1 MAARAG
7 YTASRMRV
15 VDLIARKRDGGRL
28 TREEID
34 ALVTGVTDGTI
45 PEYQTAAWLMAVVWR
60 GLDADE
66 TAWLTDA
73 MVRSGRRIDLSAI
86 AGPTV
91 GKHSTGGVGD
101 KLSLIV
107 VPIVAACGGRVFKT
121 SGRALGHSGGTIDK
135 LEAIP
140 GFRVDLPMA
149 ECLAVVA
156 EVGCA
161 FVGQTADIAP
171 ADKKLYA
178 LRDVTGTIESVP
190 LIASSIMSKKIAEG
204 AGALVL
210 DVKVGRGAFM
220 KSLPDARRLS
230 EAMVAIGRDVGLPT
244 RAVLTAMDAP
254 LGRAVGNALEVAE
267 AVATLKGT
275 GPADVTGLS
284 VALASHMLL
293 AAGLAK
299 DAASA
304 EARVVEAIASG
315 AAYTVFEAVVAR
327 QGGDVSVLGRL
338 AEASAAPVR
347 EVIVASRSG
356 CVAGIDAE
364 RIGRASMMLGAGRER
379 LETPIHYGAGIVID
393 ALRGADVQAGQ
404 PLATLHAG
412 RVERLDEARALVGQ
426 AFEID
431 LAAPPASPL
440 VYDVIA

>member
-1 MAARAG
+1 
-7 YTASRMRV
+7 MRV

-34 ALVTGVTDGTI
+34 ALVAGVSAGTV
-45 PEYQTAAWLMAVVWR
+45 PEYQTSAWLMAVVWR

-73 MVRSGRRIDLSAI
+73 MVRSGRRIDLTAVQ
-86 AGPTV
+86 GKTV

-135 LEAIP
+135 LESIP

-156 EVGCA
+156 DTGCA

-178 LRDVTGTIESVP
+178 LRDVTATIESVP

-230 EAMVAIGRDVGLPT
+230 EAMVAIGRQAGLPT

-267 AVATLKGT
+267 AVATLT
-275 GPADVTGLS
+275 GRGPGDVTRLS
-284 VALASHMLL
+284 VTLASHMLL
-293 AAGLAK
+293 AAGLAE

-304 EARVVEAIASG
+304 ESRVADAIASG
-315 AAYTVFEAVVAR
+315 AAYQVFQAVVAR
-327 QGGDVSVLGRL
+327 QGGDASVLGRIADL
-338 AEASAAPVR
+338 SATGVR
-347 EVIVASRSG
+347 EVVVAPGDG

-364 RIGRASMMLGAGRER
+364 RIGRASMMLGAGRDR
-379 LETPIHYGAGIVID
+379 LDAPIHHGAGLLID
-393 ALRGADVQAGQ
+393 APPGTEVRAGQ
-404 PLATLHAG
+404 PLATLHVG
-412 RVERLDEARALVGQ
+412 RPERLAEARALVTD
-426 AFEID
+426 AFEIAG
-431 LAAPPASPL
+431 AAPPAPPL

>member
-1 MAARAG
+1 
-7 YTASRMRV
+7 MRV
-15 VDLIARKRDGGRL
+15 VDLIARTRDGGRL

-34 ALVTGVTDGTI
+34 QLVAGVTAGAI

-66 TAWLTDA
+66 TAWLTEA
-73 MVRSGRRIDLSAI
+73 MVRSGQRIDLSAI

-107 VPIVAACGGRVFKT
+107 VPIVAACGGRVLKT

-135 LEAIP
+135 LEAIA

-156 EVGCA
+156 EIGCA

-204 AGALVL
+204 ASALVL

-230 EAMVAIGRDVGLPT
+230 EVMVAIGRDVGLPT

-293 AAGLAK
+293 AAGLAA

-304 EARVVEAIASG
+304 EARVVDAIASG
-315 AAYTVFEAVVAR
+315 AAYSVFEAVVSR
-327 QGGDVSVLGRL
+327 QGGDASGLERI
-338 AEASAAPVR
+338 AEVSAAPVQ
-347 EVIVASRSG
+347 EVVVASRSG
-356 CVAGIDAE
+356 CIAGIDAE

-379 LETPIHYGAGIVID
+379 LDTPIHYGAGIVID
-393 ALRGADVQAGQ
+393 ALPGADVQAGQ

-412 RVERLDEARALVGQ
+412 RPERLDEARALVEQ
-426 AFEID
+426 AFEIA
-431 LAAPPASPL
+431 LSAPPALPL

>member
-1 MAARAG
+1 MAVCAG
-7 YTASRMRV
+7 YTASHMRV
-15 VDLIARKRDGGRL
+15 VDLIARTRDGGRL
-28 TREEID
+28 TREEIHQ
-34 ALVTGVTDGTI
+34 LVAGVTAGTI

-60 GLDADE
+60 GLDADQ

-73 MVRSGRRIDLSAI
+73 MVRSGQRIDLSAI

-107 VPIVAACGGRVFKT
+107 VPIVAACGGRVLKT

-135 LEAIP
+135 LEAIA

-149 ECLAVVA
+149 ECLAVLA
-156 EVGCA
+156 EIGCA

-204 AGALVL
+204 ASALVL

-220 KSLPDARRLS
+220 KTLPDARRLS
-230 EAMVAIGRDVGLPT
+230 EAMVEIGRNVGLPT
-244 RAVLTAMDAP
+244 RALLTAMDAP

-293 AAGLAK
+293 AAGLAR

-304 EARVVEAIASG
+304 ETRVVEAIASG
-315 AAYTVFEAVVAR
+315 AAYSVFEAVVSR
-327 QGGDVSVLGRL
+327 QGGDISVLERI

-356 CVAGIDAE
+356 CIAGIDAE

-379 LETPIHYGAGIVID
+379 LDTPIHYGAGIVID
-393 ALRGADVQAGQ
+393 TLPGADVRAGQ

-412 RVERLDEARALVGQ
+412 RPERLDEARALVTQ
-426 AFEID
+426 AFEIE
-431 LAAPPASPL
+431 ASAPPASPL
-440 VYDVIA
+440 VYDVIS